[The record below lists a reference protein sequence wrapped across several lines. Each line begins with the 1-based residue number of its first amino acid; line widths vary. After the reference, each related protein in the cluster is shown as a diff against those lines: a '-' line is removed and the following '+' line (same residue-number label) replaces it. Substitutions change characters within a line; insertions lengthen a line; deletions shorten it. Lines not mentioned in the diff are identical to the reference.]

1 MPSGE
6 RRNQSVLWGGER
18 DWMRPRPTRREQTQ
32 QHSSTSTS
40 TSTSTKR
47 ARWQGEDD
55 EEDDQINGL
64 PDRLELRR
72 ARVPSARLMPQLL
85 YPFVPIKY
93 VISCSIWEQAKDLHF
108 LRPKQEG
115 YLKKDGVKFND
126 ITIMRFGPGQAIE
139 LEAYAV
145 KGMRKGK
152 RYQLLLSQEAHTL
165 CRECVIMGPS
175 GEQVGLKRVRDHF
188 ICKYWNTCH
197 RPPFLNLT
205 PFAEFVAVSDQ
216 LSCSNHYLSIVS
228 PG

>member
-85 YPFVPIKY
+85 QLNMSSPAQ
-93 VISCSIWEQAKDLHF
+93 SGN
-108 LRPKQEG
+108 KQKTYTSFG
-115 YLKKDGVKFND
+115 QSKKDISKR
-126 ITIMRFGPGQAIE
+126 MAIE

-145 KGMRKGK
+145 KGMRK
-152 RYQLLLSQEAHTL
+152 AT
-165 CRECVIMGPS
+165 
-175 GEQVGLKRVRDHF
+175 
-188 ICKYWNTCH
+188 
-197 RPPFLNLT
+197 
-205 PFAEFVAVSDQ
+205 
-216 LSCSNHYLSIVS
+216 YLSIVS
-228 PG
+228 RPW